1 MGVIVKGEVGGEVR
15 GEVGW
20 EVRGEVRGEVGG
32 EVGGK
37 FGGEVGGTNSP
48 KNGSIALQQLRK
60 SSVGTP
66 LSSSR
71 TMSSNLTRTNKGNTQ
86 KSSGKTECGYKRF
99 SKSVKR

>member
-20 EVRGEVRGEVGG
+20 EVRGEVGG

-37 FGGEVGGTNSP
+37 VGVEVGGTNSP

-86 KSSGKTECGYKRF
+86 KSSGKTECGCKRF

>member
-1 MGVIVKGEVGGEVR
+1 MKGEVGGEVR

-32 EVGGK
+32 EVGG
-37 FGGEVGGTNSP
+37 TNSP

-60 SSVGTP
+60 FSVGTP

-71 TMSSNLTRTNKGNTQ
+71 TMSSNLIRTNKGNTQ
-86 KSSGKTECGYKRF
+86 KSSGKTECVEFRCKRF

>member
-20 EVRGEVRGEVGG
+20 EVRGEVRGEV
-32 EVGGK
+32 
-37 FGGEVGGTNSP
+37 GGEVGGTNSP

-86 KSSGKTECGYKRF
+86 KSSGKTECGCKRF

>member
-1 MGVIVKGEVGGEVR
+1 MGVIMKGEVGGEVR

-20 EVRGEVRGEVGG
+20 EVRGEVRGEV
-32 EVGGK
+32 
-37 FGGEVGGTNSP
+37 GGEVGGTNSP

-86 KSSGKTECGYKRF
+86 KSSGKTECGCKRF